1 MNSTLGS
8 VVPLVMLSLYSVFPT
23 VGNYNS
29 VKACYVDVDSVDF
42 NIDFDEVR
50 CIFIMLIV
58 MF

>member
-1 MNSTLGS
+1 M
-8 VVPLVMLSLYSVFPT
+8 FPT

-29 VKACYVDVDSVDF
+29 VMACYVDVDSVDF

-58 MF
+58 MLEN